1 MESKGEKIGKFVR
14 ERIAGLEASNNDA
27 AVRRSLAIL
36 RRGIGKAPGSM
47 AELWDMTLKDLPE
60 SFYRKEGIPSDE
72 EWAVYIAL
80 TLYALHQQGNDIKQ
94 KSMNKEDVSLGT
106 AVRILDK
113 LKDSDS
119 AEESADE
126 DNAEDSQDDNKR
138 RNYRFDRIIT
148 SQSITELSNHL
159 RGMVQLLKQSS
170 VPLDYALLAKDIY
183 RFRSDEGRDRV
194 RLKWGQDY
202 YRRETK
208 ENAGNEPANDNQND

>member
-1 MESKGEKIGKFVR
+1 MESKGEKIGEFVKK
-14 ERIAGLEASNNDA
+14 RIAWLEGSNNDA

-60 SFYRKEGIPSDE
+60 SFYRETGIPSDE

-94 KSMNKEDVSLGT
+94 KSMNADGISVGT
-106 AVRILDK
+106 AARRLVSGDDEETRI
-113 LKDSDS
+113 
-119 AEESADE
+119 
-126 DNAEDSQDDNKR
+126 KR
-138 RNYRFDRIIT
+138 RFDRIIT

-170 VPLDYALLAKDIY
+170 VPLDYAMLAEDIY
-183 RFRSDEGRDRV
+183 RFRSDKGRDRV

-208 ENAGNEPANDNQND
+208 ENAVNEPANDNQND

>member
-1 MESKGEKIGKFVR
+1 MASDRDEIGSFVKN
-14 ERIAGLEASNNDA
+14 RIDWLEGSNNDA

-47 AELWDMTLKDLPE
+47 AELWDMTLEGLPE
-60 SFYRKEGIPSDE
+60 KFYSRTGEPTRE

-202 YRRETK
+202 YRRENK

>member
-1 MESKGEKIGKFVR
+1 MESKGEKIGEFVKK
-14 ERIAGLEASNNDA
+14 RIAWLEGSNNDA

-60 SFYRKEGIPSDE
+60 SFYRETGIPSDE

-113 LKDSDS
+113 LKDSAS
-119 AEESADE
+119 AEESTDE
-126 DNAEDSQDDNKR
+126 DKAEGSQDDNKR

-170 VPLDYALLAKDIY
+170 VPLDYAMLAEDIY
-183 RFRSDEGRDRV
+183 RFQFDEERDRV

-208 ENAGNEPANDNQND
+208 ENAVNEPANDNQND